1 MFKWRIL
8 ARCKPNYLKK
18 MIAALKKF
26 FGIVSTADL
35 KALAGQGAQI
45 LDVRTAAEY
54 KQGHIP
60 GSTNISVDHL
70 PKNIARL
77 NKNKPVITCCASG
90 LRSGR
95 AAKYLKANGFTVLN
109 GGSWGSLQYKL
120 K

>member
-1 MFKWRIL
+1 
-8 ARCKPNYLKK
+8 

-35 KALAGQGAQI
+35 KAFARQGALI
-45 LDVRTAAEY
+45 LDVRTVSEF
-54 KQGHIP
+54 KQGHIH
-60 GSTNISVDHL
+60 GSMNISVDQL
-70 PKNIARL
+70 SKNLGKL

-90 LRSGR
+90 MRSGR
-95 AAKYLKANGFTVLN
+95 AAKFLKDNGFQVLN